1 MNNYQAE
8 QLTANWLKQN
18 GMDEKSFTV
27 IDLPFIQAQQVAF
40 ALMKYHAELL
50 DDDQTEFVSS
60 YLEDIKHKAKR
71 KNLSATKAYSVLN
84 IAQRLIGNYLRQ
96 IEKADKSLL

>member
-8 QLTANWLKQN
+8 QLTAKWLKQN

-71 KNLSATKAYSVLN
+71 KNLTATKAYRVLN
-84 IAQRLIGNYLRQ
+84 IGTKINRQ
-96 IEKADKSLL
+96 LFKANRKSR

>member
-1 MNNYQAE
+1 MSPYELLSLSPQYPWYKK
-8 QLTANWLKQN
+8 LTQ
-18 GMDEKSFTV
+18 FITV

-60 YLEDIKHKAKR
+60 YLDDIKHKARR
-71 KNLSATKAYSVLN
+71 KKLTATKAYRVLN
-84 IAQRLIGNYLRQ
+84 IGTKINRQ
-96 IEKADKSLL
+96 LFKANRKSR